1 MIKRI
6 FKTRY
11 LLLKIGLTLI
21 SPIVLIGLLYII
33 VNKSV
38 EENVSSEIS
47 DIKYNRVGLV
57 LGTSKRIGNG
67 TINLFFKYRIQ
78 ATLDL
83 FHAGKIDYILV
94 SGDNSRQSYDEPTD
108 FKNALIKGGVP
119 ADKIYL
125 DYAGFRTLDSIVRA
139 KKVFGLN
146 KFTIISQEFHNQ
158 RALYLAQHYN
168 IDAVAYNA
176 NEVLGQSGFKVKLRE
191 YLARTKMF
199 IDLLLH
205 TQPKY
210 LGQKIQIV

>member
-1 MIKRI
+1 M
-6 FKTRY
+6 
-11 LLLKIGLTLI
+11 
-21 SPIVLIGLLYII
+21 
-33 VNKSV
+33 
-38 EENVSSEIS
+38 
-47 DIKYNRVGLV
+47 
-57 LGTSKRIGNG
+57 
-67 TINLFFKYRIQ
+67 
-78 ATLDL
+78 

-119 ADKIYL
+119 SHKIYL

-158 RALYLAQHYN
+158 RALYLAQHHN

-176 NEVLGQSGFKVKLRE
+176 KEVLGQSGFKVKLRE

-199 IDLLLH
+199 IDLLIQ

-210 LGQKIQIV
+210 LGQKIRIE